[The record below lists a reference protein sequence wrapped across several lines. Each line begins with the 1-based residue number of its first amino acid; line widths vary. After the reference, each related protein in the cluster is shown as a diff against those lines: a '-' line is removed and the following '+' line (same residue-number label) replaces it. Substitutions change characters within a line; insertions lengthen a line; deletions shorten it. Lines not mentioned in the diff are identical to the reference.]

1 MRDGDLSM
9 KTRLSIRDRAM
20 KKNPVVLDI
29 YLILL
34 CLFLGLAGPS
44 NVSALSIDLDGCLLD
59 IGVTC
64 DLPGTQF
71 FVTERNGN
79 PNHPIVG
86 SLFAKVSV
94 SVEAFNPG
102 AFPQNTDLVEF
113 EYRYQIYDQQYSV
126 TNFLL
131 HLDLVPPPAV
141 LDSGSIPDSDSKT
154 IAPTTAAYV
163 SQDLLYS
170 AVFLSPPILPGGS
183 GVIGSDV
190 LFIRTTTSPTEIA
203 GELGGTETFADAL
216 LGLATLTGPGSG
228 IVASSQAPA
237 PPPSP
242 QPEPG
247 TLILLGS
254 GLAGLGFFRRKNKKR
269 V

>member
-1 MRDGDLSM
+1 M
-9 KTRLSIRDRAM
+9 KMYRSI
-20 KKNPVVLDI
+20 LGI
-29 YLILL
+29 TLL
-34 CLFLGLAGPS
+34 CLVLPLAGPS

-59 IGVTC
+59 VGVTC

-79 PNHPIVG
+79 PDDPLVG

-113 EYRYQIYDQQYSV
+113 EYRYQIYDQQFAV

-141 LDSGSIPDSDSKT
+141 LDSGSISDADSNT
-154 IAPTTAAYV
+154 IAPISAAYV
-163 SQDLLYS
+163 PQDLLYS
-170 AVFLSPPILPGGS
+170 AVFLGPPILPVSS

-190 LFIRTTTSPTEIA
+190 LFIRTSTSPGEIA
-203 GELGGTETFADAL
+203 GELGGTQTWADAL
-216 LGLATLTGPGSG
+216 IGLATLTGPGSSV
-228 IVASSQAPA
+228 VASSQAPA
-237 PPPSP
+237 PTPSP
-242 QPEPG
+242 QPEPS

-254 GLAGLGFFRRKNKKR
+254 GLLGLVGARFRRRRK
-269 V
+269 

>member
-1 MRDGDLSM
+1 M
-9 KTRLSIRDRAM
+9 KMYRSI
-20 KKNPVVLDI
+20 LGI
-29 YLILL
+29 TLL
-34 CLFLGLAGPS
+34 CLVLPLAGPS

-59 IGVTC
+59 VGVTC

-79 PNHPIVG
+79 PDDPLVG

-113 EYRYQIYDQQYSV
+113 EYRYQIYDQQFAV

-141 LDSGSIPDSDSKT
+141 LDSGSISDADSNT
-154 IAPTTAAYV
+154 IAPISAAYV
-163 SQDLLYS
+163 PQDLLYS
-170 AVFLSPPILPGGS
+170 AVFLGPPILPVSS

-190 LFIRTTTSPTEIA
+190 LFIRTSTSPGEIA
-203 GELGGTETFADAL
+203 GELGGTQTWADAL
-216 LGLATLTGPGSG
+216 IGLATLTGPGSSV
-228 IVASSQAPA
+228 VASSQAPD
-237 PPPSP
+237 PTPSP
-242 QPEPG
+242 QPEPS

-254 GLAGLGFFRRKNKKR
+254 GLLGLVGARFRRR
-269 V
+269 GI

>member
-1 MRDGDLSM
+1 M
-9 KTRLSIRDRAM
+9 KMYRS
-20 KKNPVVLDI
+20 VLGI
-29 YLILL
+29 TLL
-34 CLFLGLAGPS
+34 CLILPLAGPS
-44 NVSALSIDLDGCLLD
+44 YVSALSIDLDGCLLD

-71 FVTERNGN
+71 YVTERNGD
-79 PNHPIVG
+79 PNDPLVG

-113 EYRYQIYDQQYSV
+113 EYRYQIYDQQFSV
-126 TNFLL
+126 TNFIL
-131 HLDLVPPPAV
+131 HLELVPPPAV
-141 LDSGSIPDSDSKT
+141 LDSGSIPDSDSNT

-170 AVFLSPPILPGGS
+170 AVFLTPPILPAGS

-190 LFIRTTTSPTEIA
+190 LFIRTTTSPDVIA
-203 GELGGTETFADAL
+203 GELGGTQTFADAL
-216 LGLATLTGPGSG
+216 LGLATLTGPGSS
-228 IVASSQAPA
+228 IVASSQDPA
-237 PPPSP
+237 PSP
-242 QPEPG
+242 TPEPS

-254 GLAGLGFFRRKNKKR
+254 GLLGLAGARFRRRRK
-269 V
+269 

>member
-1 MRDGDLSM
+1 MRLDLIA
-9 KTRLSIRDRAM
+9 KGRDRVI
-20 KKNPVVLDI
+20 KKSPLVLDL

-34 CLFLGLAGPS
+34 CLFLVLAGPS

-59 IGVTC
+59 VGVTC

-71 FVTERNGN
+71 YVTERNGN
-79 PNHPIVG
+79 PNDPIVG
-86 SLFAKVSV
+86 SVFAKVSV

-113 EYRYQIYDQQYSV
+113 EYRYQIYDQQFAI
-126 TNFLL
+126 TNFILN
-131 HLDLVPPPAV
+131 LDLVPPPAV
-141 LDSGSIPDSDSKT
+141 LDSGSIPDSDSNT
-154 IAPTTAAYV
+154 IAPTSAAYV

-170 AVFLSPPILPGGS
+170 AVFLSPPVFPVSS

-190 LFIRTTTSPTEIA
+190 LFIRTSTSPA
-203 GELGGTETFADAL
+203 DVVGMLGGTETFADAL

-228 IVASSQAPA
+228 IVATSQAPT

>member
-1 MRDGDLSM
+1 M
-9 KTRLSIRDRAM
+9 KMYRSI
-20 KKNPVVLDI
+20 LGI
-29 YLILL
+29 TLL
-34 CLFLGLAGPS
+34 CLVLPLAGPS

-59 IGVTC
+59 VGVTC

-79 PNHPIVG
+79 PDDPLVG

-113 EYRYQIYDQQYSV
+113 EYRYQIYDQQFAV

-141 LDSGSIPDSDSKT
+141 LDSGSISDADSNT
-154 IAPTTAAYV
+154 IAPISAAYV
-163 SQDLLYS
+163 PQDLLYS
-170 AVFLSPPILPGGS
+170 AVFLGPPILPVSS
-183 GVIGSDV
+183 GIIGSDV
-190 LFIRTTTSPTEIA
+190 LFIRTSTSPAEIA
-203 GELGGTETFADAL
+203 GELGGTQTWADAL
-216 LGLATLTGPGSG
+216 IGLATLTGPGSSV
-228 IVASSQAPA
+228 VASSQAPA
-237 PPPSP
+237 PTPSP
-242 QPEPG
+242 SPEPS

-254 GLAGLGFFRRKNKKR
+254 GLLGLVGARFRRRRK
-269 V
+269 

>member
-1 MRDGDLSM
+1 M
-9 KTRLSIRDRAM
+9 KMYRSI
-20 KKNPVVLDI
+20 LGI
-29 YLILL
+29 TLL
-34 CLFLGLAGPS
+34 CLILPLAGPS

-59 IGVTC
+59 VGVTC

-79 PNHPIVG
+79 PDDPLVG

-113 EYRYQIYDQQYSV
+113 EYRYQIYDQQFAV

-141 LDSGSIPDSDSKT
+141 LDSGSISDADSNT
-154 IAPTTAAYV
+154 IAPISAAYV
-163 SQDLLYS
+163 PQDLLYS
-170 AVFLSPPILPGGS
+170 AVFLGPPILPVSS

-190 LFIRTTTSPTEIA
+190 LFIRTSTSPGVPQRSLA
-203 GELGGTETFADAL
+203 PHSSARRGASRARGEPEQVADRRRSGRAP
-216 LGLATLTGPGSG
+216 GPGLQVNPG
-228 IVASSQAPA
+228 
-237 PPPSP
+237 SP
-242 QPEPG
+242 QLHDPRLPKIVESWLVGPC
-247 TLILLGS
+247 TP
-254 GLAGLGFFRRKNKKR
+254 ANRR
-269 V
+269 